1 MNEFLFINEP
11 EFICR
16 IKGASGGAGLLG
28 SWGSDGAIASPPDS
42 GLDPALGTGARI
54 GVVTTGQEQ
63 RLLATGEFARR
74 SGLSLKALRI
84 YDQNGLLKPAAVDPG
99 SGRRGYAPD
108 QIRPARLIGMLR
120 GAGMSLADIGPLL
133 DALASTDLVSAD
145 PDAATAPDAAA
156 GRLDRYLAELERRHT
171 SRRFLISHVRALLR
185 EEEAPMFP
193 IQTRSVPAQ
202 LVMSI
207 QRRLRAPQTDAF
219 VAEAKAAF
227 GQHLDGTRPAGPFTL
242 IFHGIVDHESD
253 GPIEAVLGCPPGTEP
268 TDLIGI
274 RTEPAHDEAFTT
286 ITKAQWDFPAIL
298 AAYDAVACAPEVAGR
313 PRSPLSCREVY
324 LADPAAVGPDGNVC
338 DIAFPL
344 G

>member
-1 MNEFLFINEP
+1 MTI
-11 EFICR
+11 
-16 IKGASGGAGLLG
+16 
-28 SWGSDGAIASPPDS
+28 
-42 GLDPALGTGARI
+42 
-54 GVVTTGQEQ
+54 GQEQ
-63 RLLATGEFARR
+63 PLLATGEFARR

-84 YDQNGLLKPAAVDPG
+84 YDQNGLLKPAAVEPG
-99 SGRRGYAPD
+99 SGRRGYGPD

-133 DALASTDLVSAD
+133 DALAGTDPAATD
-145 PDAATAPDAAA
+145 PDTATD
-156 GRLDRYLAELERRHT
+156 RLDRYLAELERRHT

-185 EEEAPMFP
+185 EEEAPMFS

-227 GQHLDGTRPAGPFTL
+227 GQHLDGTPPAGPFTL

-268 TDLIGI
+268 TGLIGI

-286 ITKAQWDFPAIL
+286 ITKAQWDYPAIL
-298 AAYDAVACAPEVAGR
+298 AAYDAVACSPEVSTR
-313 PRSPLSCREVY
+313 PRSSQSRSALSCREVY
-324 LADPAAVGPDGNVC
+324 LADPAAIGPDENVC
-338 DIAFPL
+338 DIAYPL
-344 G
+344 A